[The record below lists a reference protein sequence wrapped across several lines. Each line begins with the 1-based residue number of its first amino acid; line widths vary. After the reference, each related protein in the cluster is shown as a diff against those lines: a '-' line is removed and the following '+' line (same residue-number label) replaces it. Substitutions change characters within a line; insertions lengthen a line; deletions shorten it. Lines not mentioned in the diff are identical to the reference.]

1 MSEMDIIAAS
11 GLFDE
16 QYYVWR
22 HGLSDLGGLSNLE
35 HYMSHG
41 ADANLAPHPLFDPLY
56 YREQTGV
63 SGNPLAHYLQFGW
76 REGLCPHPLFDVSF
90 YFAQRPDLKRD
101 GVEPLSHYLA
111 HGANEDV
118 NPHWYF
124 DSAYYLLQNPRVSEA
139 RMNPLVHFVQH
150 GAGQGRDPSRE
161 FHYSGYLAE
170 NPDVAAAGVNALEHY
185 VRFGRREG
193 RARVSTPR
201 HEPSPAPASGRPAPA
216 RSADPSFAPI
226 SVVLPTYNRADLLKE
241 TLEICEAR
249 RGGVEVEFVII
260 DDGSSDHTAQV
271 LTELEGK
278 IPNLVWRTIPNG
290 GPGQA
295 RNLGVSLASHE
306 VVLFLGDDLQPL
318 DDEFFRTHARLHAT
332 YPSNRFGVLGKCVW
346 PETEKHKVSFV
357 MAHIQ
362 GHGGEQFGYAD
373 LSPHTFIDYRFFYT
387 ANVSV
392 KKSIIEDWIAEGF
405 RSDFTFAAFEDAEI
419 AYRLSKQPGG
429 FTIYYDPTSL
439 GRHIHPY
446 NVEGFINRQISAG
459 MMGRTFE
466 SLHPELSI
474 VPAELTEALRSPKT
488 DEKLVS
494 DYMAVIDGIKAWAKL
509 IDASGTLGREG
520 WHDDLLFAVFELS
533 YLQGYLL
540 AEARA
545 DANLA
550 AAYKFVI
557 SNCLRRVRRIVHHEI
572 AAHRYVQDTLLAL
585 V

>member
-1 MSEMDIIAAS
+1 MSVIDIIVSSA
-11 GLFDE
+11 LFDE

-22 HGLSDLGGLSNLE
+22 HGLSDLGGQTAVE
-35 HYMSHG
+35 HYVAHG
-41 ADANLAPHPLFDPLY
+41 AQANLAPHPLFDPIY
-56 YREQTGV
+56 YREQ
-63 SGNPLAHYLQFGW
+63 SGTTENPLADYVQSGWRSGFAPHPLFDLRFYFTQRPDLQRDGIEPLAHYLTQ
-76 REGLCPHPLFDVSF
+76 
-90 YFAQRPDLKRD
+90 
-101 GVEPLSHYLA
+101 GVDE
-111 HGANEDV
+111 NV
-118 NPHWYF
+118 NPHWLF
-124 DSAYYLLQNPRVSEA
+124 DNAYYLAENPNVLA
-139 RMNPLVHFVQH
+139 NGMNPLVHFVQH
-150 GAGQGRDPSRE
+150 GAASGLNPSHE
-161 FHYSGYLAE
+161 FNLVGYLTM
-170 NPDVAAAGVNALEHY
+170 NPDVAASGMNALEHY
-185 VRFGRREG
+185 IRFGRREG
-193 RARVSTPR
+193 RTRTTAPR
-201 HEPSPAPASGRPAPA
+201 REIAAAKPSALKPKSP
-216 RSADPSFAPI
+216 DHSFAPI

-241 TLEICEAR
+241 TLEICAAHL
-249 RGGVEVEFVII
+249 GGVEVEFVVI
-260 DDGSSDHTAQV
+260 DDGSSDQTAQV
-271 LTELEGK
+271 LKSLEDK
-278 IPNLVWRTIPNG
+278 IENLVWRTIPNG

-306 VVLFLGDDLQPL
+306 VVLFLGDDLQPM

-332 YPSNRFGVLGKCVW
+332 YPSTRFGVLGKCVW
-346 PETEKHKVSFV
+346 PETSRHQVSFV

-392 KKSIIEDWIAEGF
+392 KKSIIKDWIADGF
-405 RSDFTFAAFEDAEI
+405 RGDFTFAAFEDAEL
-419 AYRLSKQPGG
+419 AYRLSKEPGG

-466 SLHPELSI
+466 SLHPEVGI
-474 VPAELTEALRSPKT
+474 VPAELSQALTSPKT
-488 DEKLVS
+488 DEKLIS
-494 DYMAVIDGIKAWAKL
+494 EYMTVIDGIKAWAKI

-550 AAYKFVI
+550 AGYKFIVAN
-557 SNCLRRVRRIVHHEI
+557 SLRRLRRIVHHEI
-572 AAHRYVQDTLLAL
+572 AAHQYVQDKLLAL